1 MLLGFHGATTMTS
14 DLETD
19 VAVSRDAGYRGL
31 ELWAAKVDTYLE
43 THSLEELKAL
53 FETSGVAPLS
63 LNALVF
69 VGFRGDE
76 YPDIQKRCK
85 EMCEIAA
92 AINCPMLVVVPS
104 PTLTRWEL
112 PWSDVVAEYVKVL
125 RDLSDIASPYGTRL
139 SFEFL
144 GFGWCTVRTPRGA
157 WEIIKQVDRANVGMT
172 VDCAHLYAGGGLLN
186 ELDDLDPAK
195 VFAFH
200 LDDLEDTPKEAIT
213 DYTRLYP
220 GIGVIPL
227 DEICRRMSAIGYND
241 TCSIELFQ
249 PEYWKWEPLKVAQQ
263 ARESQVSANFARKGA
278 VLALL
283 RSELE

>member
-19 VAVSRDAGYRGL
+19 VRVSREAGYKGL
-31 ELWAAKVDTYLE
+31 ELWADKVYKYLE

-53 FETSGVAPLS
+53 LVDNGIAPLS

-76 YPDIQKRCK
+76 YSEVQARCK
-85 EMCEIAA
+85 TMCEIAQ
-92 AINCPMLVVVPS
+92 AINCPMLVTVPS
-104 PTLTRWEL
+104 PTETRWQL
-112 PWSDVVAEYVKVL
+112 PWSDVVAEYVTVL
-125 RDLSDIASPYGTRL
+125 RDLASIAAPHNVKL

-157 WEIIKQVDRANVGMT
+157 WEIVQAVDRANVGMT
-172 VDCAHLYAGGGLLN
+172 VDCAHLFAGGGLLE
-186 ELDDLDPAK
+186 ELDTLDPQK

-200 LDDLEDTPKEAIT
+200 LDDLEDTCKEAIT

-227 DEICRRMSAIGYND
+227 DEICRRMSAIGYDD

-249 PEYWKWEPLKVAQQ
+249 PAYWELDPLEVARNCRSSALKV
-263 ARESQVSANFARKGA
+263 
-278 VLALL
+278 
-283 RSELE
+283 LEPYFRIE

>member
-31 ELWAAKVDTYLE
+31 ELWAEKVDTFLKD
-43 THSLEELKAL
+43 HSRDDLNAL
-53 FETSGVAPLS
+53 FETAGVAPLS

-76 YPDIQKRCK
+76 FAQVQARCK

-92 AINCPMLVVVPS
+92 AISCPMLVVVPS
-104 PTLTRWEL
+104 PTLDRWQL
-112 PWSDVVAEYVKVL
+112 PWPDVVAEYVKVL
-125 RDLSDIASPYGTRL
+125 RDLSEIASPYGVRL

-157 WEIIKQVDRANVGMT
+157 WEIVKQVDRDNVGMT
-172 VDCAHLYAGGGLLN
+172 VDCAHLYAGGGLLD
-186 ELDDLDPAK
+186 ELDAIDPAK
-195 VFAFH
+195 IFAFH

-213 DYTRLYP
+213 DYTRVFP
-220 GIGVIPL
+220 GLGVVPL
-227 DEICRRMSAIGYND
+227 EDICARMSQIGYQG

-249 PEYWKWEPLKVAQQ
+249 PEYWAWPPLEVAQL
-263 ARESQVSANFARKGA
+263 ARATALD
-278 VLALL
+278 VLA
-283 RSELE
+283 SHFDVS